1 MNKDILYRF
10 FEGTTTIEEEESVRN
25 WIESSDDNYA
35 DFLRE
40 RKIYD
45 ALLLSTPSK
54 ISRQSFHQHITR
66 RGGGED
72 RKEKGGG
79 GERRGG
85 GGWRWERVGKELI

>member
-54 ISRQSFHQHITR
+54 ISRQSFHQHITPWIASTVASIALLVIAT
-66 RGGGED
+66 GLFFLY
-72 RKEKGGG
+72 RKLEIAT
-79 GERRGG
+79 
-85 GGWRWERVGKELI
+85 V